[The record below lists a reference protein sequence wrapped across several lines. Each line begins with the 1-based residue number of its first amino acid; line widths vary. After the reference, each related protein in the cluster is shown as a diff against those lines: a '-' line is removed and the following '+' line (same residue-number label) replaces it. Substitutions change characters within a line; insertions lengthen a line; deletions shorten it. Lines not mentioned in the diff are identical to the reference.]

1 MEEISKSTGKTL
13 KYELEKEFNKYKLY
27 RVYEV
32 IKMIVDGKTEK
43 VYRYLYKTTKE
54 V

>member
-1 MEEISKSTGKTL
+1 MKDFEERSKETGKLL
-13 KYELEKEFNKYKLY
+13 KYELEKEFEKYKLY

-32 IKMIVDGKTEK
+32 IKQGEEVT
-43 VYRYLYKTTKE
+43 YRYLYKTTKK